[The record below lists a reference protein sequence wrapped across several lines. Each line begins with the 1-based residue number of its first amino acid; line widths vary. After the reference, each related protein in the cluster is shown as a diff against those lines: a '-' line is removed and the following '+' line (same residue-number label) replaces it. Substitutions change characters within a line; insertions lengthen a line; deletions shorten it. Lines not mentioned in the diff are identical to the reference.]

1 MSSDLQLKTTKF
13 NTLAF
18 DIRTEHKDYF
28 RGKTLAKMFTVGR
41 SEENKP
47 IIMFQK
53 SNLPDDIKEKLV
65 IAFNSVFNKN

>member
-28 RGKTLAKMFTVGR
+28 RGKTLAKMFKIGR
-41 SEENKP
+41 SEENLP
-47 IIMFQK
+47 IIMFPK
-53 SNLPDDIKEKLV
+53 SSLPEDIKEKL
-65 IAFNSVFNKN
+65 IFAFNSIFNKK

>member
-1 MSSDLQLKTTKF
+1 MSSDLQIKTTQF

-18 DIRTEHKDYF
+18 DIRTQHKDFF

-47 IIMFQK
+47 IILFPK
-53 SNLPDDIKEKLV
+53 SNLPEDIKEQL
-65 IAFNSVFNKN
+65 ILAFNSIFNKK